1 MFSVSYLRFR
11 YHDGDKGGDGTGR
24 DGWRRRD
31 TERGLWG
38 RGAEGIVDTKEVRIE
53 QMSEQAFAG

>member
-1 MFSVSYLRFR
+1 MEIKVEMALVEM
-11 YHDGDKGGDGTGR
+11 DGEGETLTEDCGGGA
-24 DGWRRRD
+24 
-31 TERGLWG
+31 G